1 MAIQTFIEGR
11 VSREVAGAREALRH
25 DAGEARRVNNIKGW
39 IKYGALVLANVLFA
53 LFIWVFDSTTVK
65 ELIPKYVAEHM
76 NRPTL
81 EAAAR
86 DVITNKTAVFV
97 SQSLRPLAQDVAS
110 IRSSITNA
118 EQAMQRLRDE
128 QRLIAMVSRAE
139 ALDAEALRELRSF
152 AQGTNEMAALAHEM
166 IRKVERTLSLD
177 KGAAVWAA
185 PSLQHGE
192 LRFTGPFTSD
202 ELASGLL
209 EAGFEEGYVNVIGQ
223 ERRMLFVPK
232 LVELAHS
239 SKDLWL
245 INRVSLAIKDMV
257 GVESSPWD
265 LTPLDQ
271 WWAQHKTSYTNWPYD
286 NFARAI
292 DSFRRCNYRE
302 ALGLFE
308 SVLAV
313 DPTADQSR
321 ALAVACAAKLDDV
334 PKTKQLNAGYSQ
346 KDGRWERWAK
356 GIILLARGA
365 SNEGTRELSS
375 LVKDFPLMEAS
386 GFFWE
391 RSDVLRNLD
400 WRMFAESIGK
410 TNPLAKSQVTS
421 NVQDSSLPLKPER
434 TNTNSNARR

>member
-1 MAIQTFIEGR
+1 MRFTSATQVSESRSVAARSLLLGFSMAYSTRNHAPVGNHSFSFNCPSQPVSVSAWTRFTTTTASTCFTATRAHTVWSSSVRIKANVNIMNDKPILGPDGNPVHAPKEGAPLPLAIQTFIEGR

-110 IRSSITNA
+110 NRSSITNA

-245 INRVSLAIKDMV
+245 DRKSTRLN
-257 GVESSPWD
+257 SS
-265 LTPLDQ
+265 
-271 WWAQHKTSYTNWPYD
+271 H
-286 NFARAI
+286 
-292 DSFRRCNYRE
+292 
-302 ALGLFE
+302 LG
-308 SVLAV
+308 
-313 DPTADQSR
+313 
-321 ALAVACAAKLDDV
+321 
-334 PKTKQLNAGYSQ
+334 
-346 KDGRWERWAK
+346 
-356 GIILLARGA
+356 I
-365 SNEGTRELSS
+365 
-375 LVKDFPLMEAS
+375 
-386 GFFWE
+386 
-391 RSDVLRNLD
+391 
-400 WRMFAESIGK
+400 
-410 TNPLAKSQVTS
+410 
-421 NVQDSSLPLKPER
+421 
-434 TNTNSNARR
+434 